1 VKDERVYLG
10 HIHDAINDIKA
21 YAAVGEAAFRVDRMR
36 QDAVIRKLE
45 IIGEAVK
52 RLSDQTRLRRPEI
65 PWKQIAGM
73 RDRLTHDYFGVD
85 LGLVWRVVER
95 DLQMLD
101 TAVGILLME
110 SNTGNLPGE
119 ADSK

>member
-1 VKDERVYLG
+1 
-10 HIHDAINDIKA
+10 
-21 YAAVGEAAFRVDRMR
+21 MR

-45 IIGEAVK
+45 IVGEAVK
-52 RLSDQTRLRRPEI
+52 RISETTRARRPEI

-95 DLQMLD
+95 DLHALD
-101 TAVGILLME
+101 TAIDVLL
-110 SNTGNLPGE
+110 S
-119 ADSK
+119 DR